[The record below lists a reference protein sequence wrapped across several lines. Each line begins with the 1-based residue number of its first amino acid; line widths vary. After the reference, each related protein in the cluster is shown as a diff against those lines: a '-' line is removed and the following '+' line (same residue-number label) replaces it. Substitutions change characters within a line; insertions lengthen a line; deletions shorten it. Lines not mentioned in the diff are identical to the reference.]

1 MVQVWLL
8 TNDFKR
14 KFYTVLLNDS
24 LLKLARENQ
33 MTFSEIITHTTELVQ
48 VGEISGADL
57 KRLEVERLKFD
68 VDRCKL

>member
-57 KRLEVERLKFD
+57 KRDWKLKD
-68 VDRCKL
+68 